1 MTAATATRRFPLPR
15 LSLLSKPP
23 KNALT
28 GDVFDVLD
36 NQIRGGADAA
46 DGQEDV
52 VGHEVGREPLDL
64 LGERGREE
72 QRLALARAGHVL
84 LWFRAKGRKGE
95 GERRRKE
102 KR

>member
-1 MTAATATRRFPLPR
+1 M
-15 LSLLSKPP
+15 
-23 KNALT
+23 
-28 GDVFDVLD
+28 LD

-72 QRLALARAGHVL
+72 QRLALARD
-84 LWFRAKGRKGE
+84 GR
-95 GERRRKE
+95 
-102 KR
+102 